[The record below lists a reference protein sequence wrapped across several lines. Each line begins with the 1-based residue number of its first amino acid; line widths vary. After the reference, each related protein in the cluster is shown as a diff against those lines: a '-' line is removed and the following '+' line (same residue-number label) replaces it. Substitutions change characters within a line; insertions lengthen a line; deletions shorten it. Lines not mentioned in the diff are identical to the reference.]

1 MSEKCAFHDL
11 NGATVQEKFAAL
23 GIEPGAR
30 IDILELQRLS
40 NCYTVRSIIYFEE
53 EMARKG
59 DLEGDEKAYAGVPES
74 DRPFVSVEAFLKFAR
89 EYDPYAFDIRLKDL
103 PIMIEIV
110 MVGEIEGTPYL
121 TGLMPFLDELQD
133 FEEPDVLE

>member
-1 MSEKCAFHDL
+1 MSEKYAFNDL
-11 NGATVQEKFAAL
+11 DGNTVQEKFAAL

-40 NCYTVRSIIYFEE
+40 ERYTFRSVIYFEE
-53 EMARKG
+53 DMARKG
-59 DLEGDEKAYAGVPES
+59 DLEDDDKEYAGVPES

-89 EYDPYAFDIRLKDL
+89 EYDPYSFDLRLQEL

-110 MVGEIEGTPYL
+110 GVGMIMEKPYV
-121 TGLMPFLDELQD
+121 TGLMPFLDELEN
-133 FEEPDVLE
+133 FEEPEVIG

>member
-1 MSEKCAFHDL
+1 MSEKYAFNDL
-11 NGATVQEKFAAL
+11 DGNTVQEKFAAL

-40 NCYTVRSIIYFEE
+40 ERYTFRSVIYFEE
-53 EMARKG
+53 DMARKG
-59 DLEGDEKAYAGVPES
+59 DLEGDDKEYAGVPES

-89 EYDPYAFDIRLKDL
+89 EYDPYSFDLRLQEL

-110 MVGEIEGTPYL
+110 GVGTIMEKPYV
-121 TGLMPFLDELQD
+121 TGLMPFLDELEN
-133 FEEPDVLE
+133 FEEPEVIG

>member
-1 MSEKCAFHDL
+1 MSEKYAFNDL
-11 NGATVQEKFAAL
+11 DGNTVQEKFAAL

-40 NCYTVRSIIYFEE
+40 ERYTFRSVIYFEE
-53 EMARKG
+53 DMARKG
-59 DLEGDEKAYAGVPES
+59 DLEDDDKEYAGVPES

-89 EYDPYAFDIRLKDL
+89 EYDPYSFDLRLQEL

-110 MVGEIEGTPYL
+110 GVGTIMEKPYV
-121 TGLMPFLDELQD
+121 TGLMPFLDELEN
-133 FEEPDVLE
+133 FEEPEVIG

>member
-1 MSEKCAFHDL
+1 MSEKYAFNDL
-11 NGATVQEKFAAL
+11 DGNTIQEKFAAL

-40 NCYTVRSIIYFEE
+40 ERYTFRSVIYFEE
-53 EMARKG
+53 DMARKG
-59 DLEGDEKAYAGVPES
+59 DLEGDDKEYAGVPES

-89 EYDPYAFDIRLKDL
+89 EYDPYSFDLRLQEL

-110 MVGEIEGTPYL
+110 GVGMIMEKPYV
-121 TGLMPFLDELQD
+121 TGLMPFLDELEN
-133 FEEPDVLE
+133 FEEPEVIG

>member
-1 MSEKCAFHDL
+1 MSEKTAFNDL

-23 GIEPGAR
+23 GIEPGGSV
-30 IDILELQRLS
+30 DILELQRLS
-40 NCYTVRSIIYFEE
+40 KEYAFRAIIYFEE
-53 EMARKG
+53 DMARKE
-59 DLEGDEKAYAGVPES
+59 DLEGDERAYADVPES

-89 EYDPYAFDIRLKDL
+89 SYDPYAFDIRLKEL

-110 MVGEIEGTPYL
+110 AFGEIGGTPYL

-133 FEEPDVLE
+133 FEEPDVLG

>member
-1 MSEKCAFHDL
+1 MSEKYAFNDL
-11 NGATVQEKFAAL
+11 DGNTVQEKFAAL

-40 NCYTVRSIIYFEE
+40 ERYTFRSVIYFEE
-53 EMARKG
+53 DMARKG
-59 DLEGDEKAYAGVPES
+59 DLEGDDKEYAGVPES

-89 EYDPYAFDIRLKDL
+89 EYDPYSFDLRLQEL

-110 MVGEIEGTPYL
+110 GVGMIMEKPYV
-121 TGLMPFLDELQD
+121 TGLMPFLDELEN
-133 FEEPDVLE
+133 FEEPEVIG